1 MALSLAR
8 RERPQGAL
16 VLPAAVARP
25 FGRLRGST
33 VAGISDEKLQELRDR
48 VDLFAVV
55 QRRVQLKR
63 SGRDL
68 RGLCPFH
75 GEKTPS
81 FYVVPDKRIFHCFG
95 CGKTGDAI
103 KFVMELEGK
112 SFRESI
118 EQLAAE
124 AGVELAPEDPL
135 EARRSARR
143 AALAEVNDK
152 ACTFYER
159 VLWEHPRGAVARDH
173 LAKRGVSVETAKA
186 WRLGYAPNL
195 WDALCKSLARG
206 KVDPGLVEEAGLGVP
221 RNKGPGKGTLYDR
234 FRGRLTIPIRESGR
248 IVAFGGRLLEG
259 ESEAKY
265 LNSPETPLYQ
275 KGHVLFALDRAREA
289 VRRDAV
295 ALFTEGYFDAIGLHQ
310 AGIATA
316 VATCGTAMTE
326 RHLEL
331 VSRAGAKELVFIFD
345 GDAAGIRA
353 ATRASEL
360 AAAAGVAARVLV
372 PPDGEDPDETV
383 ARVGTETFR
392 AMVAAAQPAL
402 EFLLDREL
410 LRVGK
415 DASIEARVRTVDA
428 VRGLVL
434 AAPPG
439 LARDLYIDKVA
450 QKLGAPADAVRFAIE
465 AGPRRAEAGQA
476 RPQAQTPPRPPPGG
490 GGTRGGRPGAPAA
503 RPPERGPSGAR
514 GAQDAGDPGA
524 GTARAGAAGAAEAAR
539 AAPKR
544 TAPSIELKVVAQMLQ
559 ASELCLL
566 VEASGEA
573 ARFTHAAL
581 RELAERAFAQAR
593 AGALDAA
600 ALVQSVEADALREAL
615 GKVTA
620 EIEASTQ
627 GVERDQAFRDRSRR
641 ALESVI
647 KKHAS
652 VAGAEEINQR
662 KASSASRVAPPD
674 RNTGQKTGA

>member
-1 MALSLAR
+1 MALALAWGM
-8 RERPQGAL
+8 PQHPRGR
-16 VLPAAVARP
+16 VA
-25 FGRLRGST
+25 S
-33 VAGISDEKLQELRDR
+33 ISDEKLQELRDR
-48 VDLFAVV
+48 VDLVAVV
-55 QRRVQLKR
+55 QRRVQLKK

-112 SFRESI
+112 SFPEAA
-118 EQLAAE
+118 QALALE
-124 AGVELAPEDPL
+124 AGIELSPQDPQ
-135 EARRSARR
+135 EARRAARR
-143 AALAEVNDK
+143 AALGEVNEK
-152 ACTFYER
+152 ASTFFER
-159 VLWEHPRGAVARDH
+159 VLWEHPKGKVAREH
-173 LAKRGVSVETAKA
+173 LAKRGISVETAKA

-195 WDALCKSLARG
+195 WDALCKSLAQK
-206 KVDPGLVEEAGLGVP
+206 KVEPSLVEEAGLGIP
-221 RNKGPGKGTLYDR
+221 RGKGPGKGTLYDR

-265 LNSPETPLYQ
+265 LNSPETPLYH
-275 KGHVLFALDRAREA
+275 KGQVLFALDRAREA
-289 VRRDAV
+289 VRREGV

-310 AGIATA
+310 AGITTA

-360 AAAAGVAARVLV
+360 AAAAGVTARVLV

-383 ARVGTETFR
+383 ARTGTAGFR
-392 AMVAAAQPAL
+392 ELLSAAQPAL

-415 DASIEARVRTVDA
+415 DASVEARVRTVEA
-428 VRGLVL
+428 VRGIVR

-450 QKLGAPADAVRFAIE
+450 QKLGAPPDAVRMALE
-465 AGPRRAEAGQA
+465 APARVEQGSA
-476 RPQAQTPPRPPPGG
+476 RPTPLPQRPPIRAG
-490 GGTRGGRPGAPAA
+490 AA
-503 RPPERGPSGAR
+503 RMA
-514 GAQDAGDPGA
+514 A
-524 GTARAGAAGAAEAAR
+524 GTARQRSAGEDADKRPQGLARSPARPEAAPSR
-539 AAPKR
+539 PQAPRPAAR
-544 TAPSIELKVVAQMLQ
+544 RSAPQIELKIVAQMLQ
-559 ASELCLL
+559 GTELSLL
-566 VEASGEA
+566 VESSGAA
-573 ARFTHAAL
+573 ARFTHAGL

-593 AGALDAA
+593 AGSLDAA
-600 ALVQSVEADALREAL
+600 ALVQSVEHDALRDAL
-615 GKVTA
+615 GKVID
-620 EIEASTQ
+620 EIDAAGR
-627 GVERDQAFRDRSRR
+627 GVERDQAFLATARR
-641 ALESVI
+641 ALESVLR
-647 KKHAS
+647 KHAS
-652 VAGAEEINQR
+652 VAGQEEIGQR
-662 KASSASRVAPPD
+662 NAAAAPRVAHGD
-674 RNTGQKTGA
+674 GQGGQKTGA

>member
-1 MALSLAR
+1 MALAWGM
-8 RERPQGAL
+8 PQHPRGR
-16 VLPAAVARP
+16 VA
-25 FGRLRGST
+25 S
-33 VAGISDEKLQELRDR
+33 ISDEKLQELRDR
-48 VDLFAVV
+48 VDLAAVV
-55 QRRVQLKR
+55 QRRVQLKK

-112 SFRESI
+112 SFPEAA
-118 EQLAAE
+118 QALALE
-124 AGVELAPEDPL
+124 AGIELSPQDPQ
-135 EARRSARR
+135 EARRAARR
-143 AALAEVNDK
+143 AALGEVNEK
-152 ACTFYER
+152 ACTFFER
-159 VLWEHPRGAVARDH
+159 VLWEHPKGKVAREH
-173 LAKRGVSVETAKA
+173 LAKRGISVETAKA

-195 WDALCKSLARG
+195 WDALCKSLAQK
-206 KVDPGLVEEAGLGVP
+206 KVEASLVEEAGLGIP
-221 RNKGPGKGTLYDR
+221 RGKGPGKGTLYDR

-265 LNSPETPLYQ
+265 LNSPETPLYH
-275 KGHVLFALDRAREA
+275 KGQILFALDRAREA
-289 VRRDAV
+289 VRREGV

-360 AAAAGVAARVLV
+360 AAAAGVTARVLV

-383 ARVGTETFR
+383 ARTGTNGFR
-392 AMVAAAQPAL
+392 ELLAAAQPAL

-415 DASIEARVRTVDA
+415 DASVEARVRTVEA
-428 VRGLVL
+428 VRGIVR

-450 QKLGAPADAVRFAIE
+450 QKLGAPLDAVRMALE
-465 AGPRRAEAGQA
+465 APARAEPRSADPTPLPQRPPVRAGGARMAAGPARQRSSGEVGGNRTSQQGQA
-476 RPQAQTPPRPPPGG
+476 RSPARPEAAAARAQAPR
-490 GGTRGGRPGAPAA
+490 PAA
-503 RPPERGPSGAR
+503 RRS
-514 GAQDAGDPGA
+514 
-524 GTARAGAAGAAEAAR
+524 
-539 AAPKR
+539 APQ
-544 TAPSIELKVVAQMLQ
+544 IELKIVAQMLQ
-559 ASELCLL
+559 GAELALL
-566 VEASGEA
+566 VESSGAA
-573 ARFTHAAL
+573 ARFTHAGL

-593 AGALDAA
+593 AGSLDAA
-600 ALVQSVEADALREAL
+600 ALVQSVEHDALRDAL
-615 GKVTA
+615 GKVID
-620 EIEASTQ
+620 EIEAAGR
-627 GVERDQAFRDRSRR
+627 GVERDQAFQATARR
-641 ALESVI
+641 ALESVLR
-647 KKHAS
+647 KHAS
-652 VAGAEEINQR
+652 VAGQEEIGQR
-662 KASSASRVAPPD
+662 NAAASPRVAHGD
-674 RNTGQKTGA
+674 REGGQKTGA